1 MRSHRAL
8 AELAARQH
16 GVVSFR
22 QLREL
27 GFSKGKIS
35 RSHEAFRLIR
45 IHRGVYALGHGE
57 ISDHG
62 RCMAAVLA
70 AGADAVVSHLAAAW
84 LWGLHDSC
92 PAEVEVTVTA
102 SRHHRR
108 GIRIH
113 RAAALGAD

>member
-1 MRSHRAL
+1 MRGEMRSHKAL

-35 RSHEAFRLIR
+35 RSHEAFRLVR
-45 IHRGVYALGHGE
+45 IHRGVYAVGHSR

-62 RCMAAVLA
+62 HCMAAVLA
-70 AGADAVVSHLAAAW
+70 GGPDRS
-84 LWGLHDSC
+84 
-92 PAEVEVTVTA
+92 
-102 SRHHRR
+102 
-108 GIRIH
+108 
-113 RAAALGAD
+113 